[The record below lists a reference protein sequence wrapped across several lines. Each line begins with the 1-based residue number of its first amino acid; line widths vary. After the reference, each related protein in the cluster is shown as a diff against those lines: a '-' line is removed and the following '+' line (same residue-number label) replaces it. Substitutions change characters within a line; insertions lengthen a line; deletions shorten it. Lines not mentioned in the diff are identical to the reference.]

1 MLIAS
6 LRCNVRVC
14 VSPISPAWVHWT
26 DIGSGADKSTDGLA
40 QTPARLILSCTFHIF
55 APQSLIDIL
64 TFPSSVKIYTEQFY
78 STWSSSTAMRLINTR
93 TLELLEL
100 FGDKIPEE
108 YAILSHT
115 WEDEEVTLQDW
126 KDLRVAE
133 KKRGFYKI
141 SMACKQAQLHN
152 LDYLW
157 ADTACIDKTSSAELS
172 EAINS
177 MFSWYQDATI
187 CYVYLADVKPMPVEW
202 DTMTEPYIQHF
213 CRSRWFNRGWT
224 LQELLAPTA
233 LTFYSQDWSKIASR
247 STLAQV
253 ISETTQINREYL
265 RDIEKIKEANIAQKM
280 SWLSRRVT
288 TRVED
293 MAYCML
299 GIFNVNMPLLY
310 GEGSKAFTRLQ
321 EEIIKTSNDHTIFC
335 WNWTDQVPRDWC
347 SLLAPFPEA
356 FKHATNFV
364 SAEPTIANKLTFKM
378 TNAGLSITLPVIQ
391 TWTYYLGV
399 LNVRDGAYP
408 YGPGLESYACVPI
421 EGSSS
426 DGVLERRVMRRIK
439 FPSAPVFV
447 QSRWILCRPHLY
459 IQSNSFA
466 IHSTP
471 AASFDTRW
479 ARSPYT
485 FLLAF
490 DDTKQLLGSWAETL
504 GSTSCDGIFLTERTR
519 DFVPVETF
527 PPNAF
532 DRYRSLVT
540 VDSTSSTPGVLIRLG
555 NSEKYHVLYL
565 GVSYVDDEPI
575 GKPTRFGGI
584 VSKSDLSANPF
595 GPELLEALLSDA
607 SLHKKWRE
615 GRIRD
620 SGFKSGIGFAIG
632 ADAAGICVAYITCDS
647 GRMKKLRWRAPTFD
661 K

>member
-1 MLIAS
+1 MCFQGIGTSGLLVEWCTLPIS
-6 LRCNVRVC
+6 TYV
-14 VSPISPAWVHWT
+14 VSPA
-26 DIGSGADKSTDGLA
+26 ALE
-40 QTPARLILSCTFHIF
+40 TPRPKQL
-55 APQSLIDIL
+55 
-64 TFPSSVKIYTEQFY
+64 Y
-78 STWSSSTAMRLINTR
+78 STSSFSTAMRLIDTR
-93 TLELLEL
+93 TLELLEF
-100 FGDKIPEE
+100 FGNKIPKE

-115 WEDEEVTLQDW
+115 WEDEEVTFQDW
-126 KDLRVAE
+126 QDLRVAE

-141 SMACKQAQLHN
+141 SMACKQAQLHD
-152 LDYLW
+152 LHHLW
-157 ADTACIDKTSSAELS
+157 ADTACIDKKSSAELS

-177 MFSWYQDATI
+177 MFSWYQGATI
-187 CYVYLADVKPMPVEW
+187 CYVYLADVRPMPAEW
-202 DTMTEPYIQHF
+202 DTMTEPYVQHF
-213 CRSRWFNRGWT
+213 CRSRWFTRGWT
-224 LQELLAPTA
+224 LQELLAPMA

-253 ISETTQINREYL
+253 ISETTQIDKGYL
-265 RDIEKIKEANIAQKM
+265 RDIEKIREANIAEKM

-335 WNWTDQVPRDWC
+335 WTWTDRVPRDWC
-347 SLLAPFPEA
+347 GLLAPFPET
-356 FKHATNFV
+356 FKDATNFV
-364 SAEPTIANKLTFKM
+364 SVEPLIANKLTFKM

-391 TWTYYLGV
+391 TWNYYLGL

-421 EGSSS
+421 EDSRSSGGSRSGS
-426 DGVLERRVMRRIK
+426 ALERRVMRRIK
-439 FPSAPVFV
+439 FPAAPVFA

-466 IHSTP
+466 SHSTP
-471 AASFDTRW
+471 AAFSDTRW
-479 ARSPYT
+479 ARSPYS

-490 DDTKQLLGSWAETL
+490 DDTRKLLGTRFQNFK
-504 GSTSCDGIFLTERTR
+504 STSYDNVSLVSLRERKSDR
-519 DFVPVETF
+519 VSVETF

-555 NSEKYHVLYL
+555 NHEKYHILYL
-565 GVSYVDDEPI
+565 GVCYFDDEPM

-584 VSKSDLSANPF
+584 VSKSHLSANTF

-607 SLHKKWRE
+607 TLNRKWLE

-620 SGFKSGIGFAIG
+620 SGSKNEIGFAIG
-632 ADAAGICVAYITCDS
+632 ADAAGICVAYITCES
-647 GRMKKLRWRAPTFD
+647 ERMKKLRWRSPTWGE
-661 K
+661 